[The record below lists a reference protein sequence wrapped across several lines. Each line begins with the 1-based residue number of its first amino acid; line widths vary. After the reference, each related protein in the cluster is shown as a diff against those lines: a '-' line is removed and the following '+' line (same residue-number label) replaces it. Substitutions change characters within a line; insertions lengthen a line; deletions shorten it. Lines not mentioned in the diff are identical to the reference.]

1 MEPQLLKLS
10 VRDLVAFGL
19 RSGNLEKG
27 GFGNPERAVE
37 GTRGH
42 QQVQRS
48 RPAAYQSEVPISLL
62 VETEEF
68 ALVVSGRIDGLLV
81 EEDQVLIEEIKT
93 TYTALD
99 ELEEN
104 PHHWAQAKIYAH
116 FFAAQHQIEEI
127 QVQLTYVH
135 LDSGELKEE
144 CRTCQAGELAQFFQT
159 LLDRY
164 LRWMKHYL
172 AWCAE
177 RDRSIEELQFPFP
190 AFRRGQKQLM
200 GATFRAIEGQG
211 RLFAQAPTG
220 IGKTI
225 STLFPALK
233 ALGAGH
239 VAKIFYLTAKT
250 SGRAIAEKA
259 IEDLRR
265 SGLKCKNLTLTAR
278 ERICFNASEGRPC
291 DVQQCEYALGY
302 YDRIEGAL
310 DELFSHDA
318 IPRARV
324 EEVARQHRVCP
335 FELSLDL
342 SLWADVIICD
352 YNYIFD
358 PRAYLRR
365 FFLEEG
371 GAYAFLIDEAHNLV
385 DRARE
390 MFSAELSRLQIGG
403 LRRRL
408 KKEHP
413 GLKRALKELEDCLAE
428 AGRRCAELGQPWVE
442 RELPHDLMPL
452 LPDFLEK
459 AEQVLVRD
467 LNASYREE
475 LIELYFAVFGFQRI
489 ADLFGPNYATYA
501 EPNLKDLCL
510 KLFCMDPAPQLRE
523 ALRRGTSA
531 VFFSATLT
539 PLEYFRQVLGGEE
552 GDALLDL
559 ESPFPAEHFK
569 LLLADHLDTSYK
581 GRGQSFDQVAESIAA
596 LISQHRGNYLVFFP
610 SYQYLQEVSSR
621 FRAAHPDV
629 EILVQSSG
637 MSERQREEFLAVFDA
652 ENPDTLVGFAVMG
665 GIFGEGIDLV
675 GERLVG
681 AIVVGVGLPQVCLER
696 ELIRAYYDEQEVAGF
711 DFAYTFP
718 GMNRVLQAAG
728 RVIRSPQD
736 RGVVL
741 LIDRRF
747 GWTNYRRLFPPH
759 WRAVDLAR
767 NPAHISLKTEH
778 FWTPQA

>member
-1 MEPQLLKLS
+1 MESQLLKLS
-10 VRDLVAFGL
+10 VRDLVAFAL

-27 GFGNPERAVE
+27 GFGTGDRAVE

-48 RPAAYQSEVPISLL
+48 RPPAYQSEVPVSLL
-62 VETEEF
+62 VETETF
-68 ALVVSGRIDGLLV
+68 ALVVSGRIDGLLI

-93 TYTALD
+93 TYAPLD
-99 ELEEN
+99 QLEEN

-116 FFAAQHQIEEI
+116 FFAVQHELSQI
-127 QVQLTYVH
+127 QVQLTYVN
-135 LDSGELKEE
+135 LDSGQLKEE
-144 CRTCQAGELAQFFQT
+144 CRTCEAGELAAFFQA

-177 RDRSIEELQFPFP
+177 RDRSVQQLQFPFDS
-190 AFRRGQKQLM
+190 FRRGQKQLM
-200 GATFRAIEGQG
+200 GAAFRAIEGQG

-239 VAKIFYLTAKT
+239 VAKVFYLTAKT
-250 SGRAIAEKA
+250 SGRGIAEKA
-259 IEDLRR
+259 VADLRTA
-265 SGLKCKNLTLTAR
+265 GLKCKSLTLTAR
-278 ERICFNASEGRPC
+278 ERICFNATEGHPC

-302 YDRIEGAL
+302 FDRIEGAL

-324 EEVARQHRVCP
+324 EEIARKHRVCP
-335 FELSLDL
+335 FELSLDM
-342 SLWADVIICD
+342 SLWADVVICD
-352 YNYIFD
+352 YNYVFD
-358 PRAYLRR
+358 PRAYLKR
-365 FFLEEG
+365 FFFEEG
-371 GAYAFLIDEAHNLV
+371 GQYTFLIDEAHNLV

-390 MFSAELSRLQIGG
+390 MFSAELSKLQIGG
-403 LRRRL
+403 LRRRI

-413 GLKRALKELEDCLAE
+413 GLKRALKALEDCLTE

-452 LPDFLEK
+452 LPEFLEK
-459 AEQVLVRD
+459 AEQALIRD
-467 LNASYREE
+467 LNTSYREE
-475 LIELYFAVFGFQRI
+475 LIDLYFAVFGFQRI
-489 ADLFGPNYATYA
+489 AELFGPNYATYA
-501 EPNLKDLCL
+501 EPNLKDLRL

-523 ALRRGTSA
+523 ALRRGISA
-531 VFFSATLT
+531 IFFSATLT
-539 PLEYFRQVLGGEE
+539 PLEYFRQVLGGEQE
-552 GDALLDL
+552 DALLDL

-596 LISQHRGNYLVFFP
+596 LISQHTGNYLVFFP
-610 SYQYLQEVSSR
+610 SYQYLQEVSNR
-621 FRAAHPDV
+621 FHAAHPDV
-629 EILVQSSG
+629 QILVQSTG

-696 ELIRAYYDEQEVAGF
+696 ELVRAYYDEQELAGF
-711 DFAYTFP
+711 DFSYTYP

-728 RVIRSPQD
+728 RVIRSPED

-741 LIDRRF
+741 LVDRRF

-759 WRAVDLAR
+759 WRTVDLAR
-767 NPAHISLKTEH
+767 NPTHISLKTER
-778 FWTPQA
+778 FWAPPS

>member
-1 MEPQLLKLS
+1 MTPPLLTLA
-10 VRDLVAFGL
+10 VRDLVAFAL

-27 GFGNPERAVE
+27 GFGSPDRAAE

-48 RPAAYQSEVPISLL
+48 RPPAYQSEVPISHL
-62 VETEEF
+62 VETEDF

-81 EEDQVLIEEIKT
+81 EEEQVLIEEIKT

-99 ELEEN
+99 ELGEN

-116 FFAAQHQIEEI
+116 FFADQHELDQI

-135 LDSGELKEE
+135 LDTGKLKEE
-144 CRTCQAGELAQFFQT
+144 CRPCQAAELAAFFQA
-159 LLDRY
+159 LLERY
-164 LRWMKHYL
+164 LRWMKQYL
-172 AWCAE
+172 AWCSQ
-177 RDRSIEELQFPFP
+177 RDLSIQRLQFPFP
-190 AFRRGQKQLM
+190 DFRRGQNTLM
-200 GATFRAIEGQG
+200 GAAFRAIEGQG
-211 RLFAQAPTG
+211 RLFARAPTG

-259 IEDLRR
+259 VADLRTA
-265 SGLKCKNLTLTAR
+265 GLRCKNLTLTAR
-278 ERICFNASEGRPC
+278 ERICFNAREGHPC

-302 YDRIEGAL
+302 YDRVEGAL
-310 DELFSHDA
+310 EELFSHDA
-318 IPRARV
+318 IPRTWV
-324 EEVARQHRVCP
+324 EEVARKHRVCP
-335 FELSLDL
+335 FELSLDI

-352 YNYIFD
+352 YNYAFD
-358 PRAYLRR
+358 PRAYLKR
-365 FFLEEG
+365 FFFEEG
-371 GAYAFLIDEAHNLV
+371 GQYAFLIDEAHNLV

-390 MFSAELSRLQIGG
+390 MFSAALSHLTIAG
-403 LRRRL
+403 LRRRI

-413 GLKRALKELEDCLAE
+413 GLKRALKGIDEYLTG
-428 AGRRCAELGQPWVE
+428 AGQRCAELGQPWVE

-452 LPDFLEK
+452 LPDFLER
-459 AEQVLVRD
+459 AEQALIRD
-467 LNASYREE
+467 LDAPYREE
-475 LIELYFAVFGFQRI
+475 LIELYFEVLGFQRI
-489 ADLFGPNYATYA
+489 AALFGPNYATYA
-501 EPNLKDLCL
+501 EPNRKDLRL

-523 ALRRGTSA
+523 ALRRGASA

-552 GDALLDL
+552 EDALLDL
-559 ESPFPAEHFK
+559 ESPFPAEHFQ

-581 GRGQSFDQVAESIAA
+581 GRGQSFDKVAESIAA
-596 LISQHRGNYLVFFP
+596 LISQHSGNYLAFFP

-621 FRAAHPDV
+621 FHTAHPDV
-629 EILVQSSG
+629 EILVQNSG
-637 MSERQREEFLAVFDA
+637 MNERQREEFLAVFDA

-665 GIFGEGIDLV
+665 GVFGEGIDLV

-696 ELIRAYYDEQEVAGF
+696 ELVRAYYDEQGLAGF
-711 DFAYTFP
+711 DFSYTYP

-736 RGVVL
+736 RGLVL
-741 LIDRRF
+741 LVDRRF

-759 WRAVDLAR
+759 WQNLSAAR
-767 NPAHISLKTEH
+767 TPEHISLKAKR
-778 FWTPQA
+778 FWNPPA

>member
-1 MEPQLLKLS
+1 MQPPLLKLA

-27 GFGNPERAVE
+27 GFGSPDRASE

-48 RPAAYQSEVPISLL
+48 RPPAYQSEVPISHL
-62 VETEEF
+62 VETEEL

-93 TYTALD
+93 TYTALE

-116 FFAAQHQIEEI
+116 FFAAQHELEEI

-135 LDSGELKEE
+135 LDSGKLKEE
-144 CRTCQAGELAQFFQT
+144 CRACGAGELAQFFQT
-159 LLDRY
+159 LLERY
-164 LRWMKHYL
+164 LRWMVQYL
-172 AWCAE
+172 AWCSQ
-177 RDRSIEELQFPFP
+177 RDQSIQDLQFPFP
-190 AFRRGQKQLM
+190 AFRRGQKQLIN
-200 GATFRAIEGQG
+200 AAFRAVEGQG

-225 STLFPALK
+225 SVLFPALK
-233 ALGAGH
+233 ALGAQH

-259 IEDLRR
+259 IEDLR
-265 SGLKCKNLTLTAR
+265 SGGLKCKSLTLTAR
-278 ERICFNASEGRPC
+278 ERICFNAGEGHPC

-302 YDRIEGAL
+302 YDRLEGAL

-324 EEVARQHRVCP
+324 EEVARKHRVCP

-352 YNYIFD
+352 YNYVFD

-371 GAYAFLIDEAHNLV
+371 GAYALLIDEAHNLV

-390 MFSAELSRLQIGG
+390 MFSAELSRLAISG
-403 LRRRL
+403 LRRRI

-413 GLKRALKELEDCLAE
+413 GLKRALKGIEDYLTE
-428 AGRRCAELGQPWVE
+428 AGRRCIELGQPWVE

-459 AEQVLVRD
+459 AEQALIRD
-467 LNASYREE
+467 LDAPYREE
-475 LIELYFAVFGFQRI
+475 LIDLYFAVFGFQRI
-489 ADLFGPNYATYA
+489 GDLFGPNYATYA
-501 EPNLKDLCL
+501 EPDLKDLRL

-559 ESPFPAEHFK
+559 ESPFPAEHFQ

-596 LISQHRGNYLVFFP
+596 LISQHTGNYLAFFP
-610 SYQYLQEVSSR
+610 SYQYLQEVAAR
-621 FRAAHPDV
+621 FRVAHPDV
-629 EILVQSSG
+629 ETLVQHGG
-637 MSERQREEFLAVFDA
+637 MSERQREEFLSVFDA

-665 GIFGEGIDLV
+665 GVFGEGIDLV

-728 RVIRSPQD
+728 RVIRSPED

-747 GWTNYRRLFPPH
+747 GWSTYRRLFPPH
-759 WRAVDLAR
+759 WRTLAVVR
-767 NPAHISLKTEH
+767 NPEHLSLKAER
-778 FWTPQA
+778 FWQS